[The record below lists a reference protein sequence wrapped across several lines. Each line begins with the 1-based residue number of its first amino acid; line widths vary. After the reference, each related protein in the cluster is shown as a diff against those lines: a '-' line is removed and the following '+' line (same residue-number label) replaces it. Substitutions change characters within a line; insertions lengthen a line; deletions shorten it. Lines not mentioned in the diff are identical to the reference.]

1 MLANVG
7 FLLNA
12 DTSITLDVRK
22 RDATK
27 TCEISAKSPF
37 PHLKGFV
44 LPNSTFYSKTFL
56 IGLRKPIKVGI

>member
-12 DTSITLDVRK
+12 DTSITLDARK
-22 RDATK
+22 ADTMK
-27 TCEISAKSPF
+27 ISKISAKSPF